1 VLGGTLSPV
10 TRRPSIPF
18 DRVADRYDE
27 TRGGE
32 ERGRLLAREIDPLLD
47 RTRPVLEIGV
57 GTGLVALGLREFGHR
72 VVGVDLSL
80 PMAVRATDRLGS
92 VVAVGDAMRL
102 PVADA
107 ALDQAVSVW
116 VLHLVGDQSAVLAEV
131 ARVLRPGGRY
141 VVAPGHLA
149 RPEDELGAILWD
161 LDRLL
166 DPGNERVDDAERLRS
181 LAPAAGLRVVEERRC
196 APRRFEMSPEEVARN
211 TEERMYS
218 ILWDVDD
225 ETWRDLVEPVIRR
238 LRGLADPERPRP
250 RVHEYEVIV
259 LERTG

>member
-1 VLGGTLSPV
+1 VKRSV
-10 TRRPSIPF
+10 AF

-32 ERGRLLAREIDPLLD
+32 ERGRFLAGEINPFLD
-47 RTRPVLEIGV
+47 RSRPALEIGI
-57 GTGLVALGLREFGHR
+57 GTGLVALGLRELGHL
-72 VVGVDLSL
+72 VLGVDLSP
-80 PMAVRATDRLGS
+80 PMAARAADRLGP

-107 ALDQAVSVW
+107 TLDQAYSVW

-149 RPEDELGAILWD
+149 RPDDEVGAMLWD

-166 DPGNERVDDAERLRS
+166 DPGSERVDDAGRLGS
-181 LAPAAGLRVVEERRC
+181 LAPAAGLRMIEERRC

-211 TEERMYS
+211 TEDRLYS

-225 ETWRDLVEPVIRR
+225 ERWRELVAPVIRR
-238 LRGLADPERPRP
+238 LRELPDPERPRP
-250 RVHEYEVIV
+250 RVHEYRLVV
-259 LERTG
+259 LERPV

>member
-1 VLGGTLSPV
+1 MLGGTLSPV

-47 RTRPVLEIGV
+47 RTQPVLEIGV
-57 GTGLVALGLREFGHR
+57 GTGLVALGLRELAHR
-72 VVGVDLSL
+72 VVGVDLSP
-80 PMAVRATDRLGS
+80 PMAARAVERLGP

-107 ALDQAVSVW
+107 ALDQAYSVW
-116 VLHLVGDQSAVLAEV
+116 VLHLVGDQTAVLAEV
-131 ARVLRPGGRY
+131 ARILRPGGRY

-149 RPEDELGAILWD
+149 RPEDEMGAMLWE

-166 DPGNERVDDAERLRS
+166 DPDDRRVDDAGLLRS
-181 LAPAAGLRVVEERRC
+181 LAPDAGLRVVEERMC
-196 APRRFEMSPEEVARN
+196 APRRFEMSPEETARN
-211 TEERMYS
+211 IEERVYS
-218 ILWDVDD
+218 ILWDVEDT
-225 ETWRDLVEPVIRR
+225 TWRDLVEPVIGR
-238 LRGLADPERPRP
+238 LRSMPEPDRPRP
-250 RVHEYEVIV
+250 RVHEYRLVV
-259 LERTG
+259 LERPA

>member
-1 VLGGTLSPV
+1 VSH
-10 TRRPSIPF
+10 RPSIPF

-47 RTRPVLEIGV
+47 RQRPALEVGV
-57 GTGLVALGLREFGHR
+57 GTGVVAQGLAELGHR
-72 VVGVDLSL
+72 VLGVDLSP
-80 PMAVRATDRLGS
+80 PMAARALDRLGP

-102 PVADA
+102 PVPDA
-107 ALDQAVSVW
+107 ALHQAYSVW

-131 ARVLRPGGRY
+131 ARVLGPEGRY

-149 RPEDELGAILWD
+149 RPEDEMGAMLWD

-166 DPGNERVDDAERLRS
+166 DPDDRRVDDAGRLRS
-181 LAPAAGLRVVEERRC
+181 LAPGAGLHIIEERLC
-196 APRRFEMSPEEVARN
+196 PPRRFEMSPEEIARN
-211 TEERMYS
+211 MEERVYS

-225 ETWRDLVEPVIRR
+225 ATWHDLVEPVIER
-238 LRGLADPERPRP
+238 LREMPDPNRPRT
-250 RVHEYEVIV
+250 RVHEYPLIV
-259 LERTG
+259 LERPA